1 MDYQLNP
8 FTPRYEINEMA
19 VNAQSVRLFPLMF
32 IFRCG
37 PQMFFDIF
45 QDNGQ
50 RLENSKRKL
59 RFCLNLVLFH
69 CTGSRFTIYHI
80 SG

>member
-1 MDYQLNP
+1 MDYQLNS
-8 FTPRYEINEMA
+8 FASRYEINEMA
-19 VNAQSVRLFPLMF
+19 VNAKNVRLFPLML

-50 RLENSKRKL
+50 RLENSKR
-59 RFCLNLVLFH
+59 
-69 CTGSRFTIYHI
+69 
-80 SG
+80 

>member
-8 FTPRYEINEMA
+8 FAPRYEINEMA
-19 VNAQSVRLFPLMF
+19 VNAQSVRLFPLML

-50 RLENSKRKL
+50 

>member
-1 MDYQLNP
+1 MDYQLNS
-8 FTPRYEINEMA
+8 FASRYEINEMA
-19 VNAQSVRLFPLMF
+19 VNAQSVRLFPRML

-50 RLENSKRKL
+50 RLENSKR
-59 RFCLNLVLFH
+59 
-69 CTGSRFTIYHI
+69 
-80 SG
+80 